1 MHAGLVQQVARSL
14 LLVLGFSLGGY
25 DICHGLWMR
34 NASEVWKDSVFIDSG
49 NAVSDESTG
58 SGSRNIASGIRET
71 APCNRSCSPE
81 SLLQHL
87 LEDGY
92 WVADPVLLPAV
103 EQSISYYLRPQ
114 PGSFSI
120 QLPACAEVQTLAS
133 IDLSLP
139 LSQAPPVS

>member
-1 MHAGLVQQVARSL
+1 MHAELLQHVARSL
-14 LLVLGFSLGGY
+14 LLVLGVSLGGY

-34 NASEVWKDSVFIDSG
+34 SASEVWKDSVTIDST
-49 NAVSDESTG
+49 ASE
-58 SGSRNIASGIRET
+58 SRNIDTGLWET
-71 APCNRSCSPE
+71 PPCNRSCSPE

-92 WVADPVLLPAV
+92 WVADPVKLPAV
-103 EQSISYYLRPQ
+103 EQSISYYLRPE

>member
-1 MHAGLVQQVARSL
+1 MHAGLVQQVARTL

-25 DICHGLWMR
+25 DVCHGLWMR
-34 NASEVWKDSVFIDSG
+34 NASEVWKNSVSIDST
-49 NAVSDESTG
+49 ASE
-58 SGSRNIASGIRET
+58 SRNVDSGLWET
-71 APCNRSCSPE
+71 PPCNRSCSPE

-92 WVADPVLLPAV
+92 WMADPVKLPAV
-103 EQSISYYLRPQ
+103 EQSISYYLRPE
-114 PGSFSI
+114 PGSLSI
-120 QLPACAEVQTLAS
+120 QLPAFTEVQTPTS